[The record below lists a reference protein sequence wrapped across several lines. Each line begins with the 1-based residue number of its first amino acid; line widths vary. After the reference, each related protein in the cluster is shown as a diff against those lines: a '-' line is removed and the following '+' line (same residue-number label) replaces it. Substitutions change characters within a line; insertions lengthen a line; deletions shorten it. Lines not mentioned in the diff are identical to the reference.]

1 MVSTTRPLDAPA
13 AMRRGCAHPTPPCL
27 CDRCMASSHRRV
39 LGPFGFASCCTSRIS
54 SGLVLGDRA
63 EEARL
68 AFGGSLER
76 LSRDRRLVAAC
87 LVVEDRGRLER
98 EAPVEL
104 GRLRAKR
111 RPERF
116 EDLELDL
123 VRAHLRVDD
132 LDARRFIVPYGD
144 AVDLERAAGHLRA
157 HELAPMH
164 LRREEVEVLGDVELG
179 DFPLAVLED
188 LELSRVGSEIERD
201 LESST
206 SAPPTVCLHGT
217 GGCASCRDGK

>member
-1 MVSTTRPLDAPA
+1 MRPSYATVSLRQVHGL
-13 AMRRGCAHPTPPCL
+13 L
-27 CDRCMASSHRRV
+27 ASPRLGAVRV
-39 LGPFGFASCCTSRIS
+39 RIVLHVADLLQAGPR
-54 SGLVLGDRA
+54 DRA